1 MEETI
6 AIYTPWIQ
14 LQQLLK
20 LTGETLTGGD
30 AKRAVASGQVLV
42 NGQACTQRGKKLR
55 PGDLIQVGSHKFRV
69 VEGK

>member
-6 AIYTPWIQ
+6 PVHTPWIQ

-20 LTGETLTGGD
+20 LTGEILTGGD
-30 AKRAVASGQVLV
+30 AKQAIISGQVMV

-55 PGDLIQVGSHKFRV
+55 PGDVVQIGSHRFRV
-69 VEGK
+69 TEGE

>member
-6 AIYTPWIQ
+6 PVHTPWIQ

-30 AKRAVASGQVLV
+30 AKQAIISGQVMV

-55 PGDLIQVGSHKFRV
+55 PGDVVQIGAHRFRV
-69 VEGK
+69 TEGE

>member
-6 AIYTPWIQ
+6 PVHTPWIQ

-30 AKRAVASGQVLV
+30 AKQAIISGQVMV

-55 PGDLIQVGSHKFRV
+55 PGDVVQIGSHRFRV
-69 VEGK
+69 TEGE